1 MKFDFNHLLKQA
13 QINLQKF
20 VDGTDKAVN
29 TVSNKVNAYLKEQK
43 KNGEV
48 KGLAAVASRMA
59 GTHLS
64 SRFKGV
70 CVVGLNK
77 TEFMTDKNEPSLHG
91 EHWQDMIDDASRR
104 NTALLFFAPRDLS
117 GSPVN
122 PYLFLAGDDVDIDDE
137 EEQAL
142 FMQNMGNLA
151 LFDFCRLPPVSS
163 DEVGIILAA
172 DMLFHWDNEDN
183 YIIPTTVSNWP
194 RDVKRITSGYRK
206 NTHITL
212 YTHWNTDIFADPPI
226 NLNIRPLQEAPLV
239 ENTWVNQPTF
249 QEKHGTRVLLLSIL
263 FAFLFAGGLFIQR
276 QGLSELDE
284 EIGIVE
290 QQIPREGKY
299 IRLARP
305 IREQEAQMRYRHLFP
320 VLVQDVARTIQL
332 SEMKIDNFEIR
343 NPKPQSAPRQM
354 IATIEAERAA
364 YQGWLQEEPVAK
376 NILINSATF
385 SALRK
390 PPGNSFKLEGLI
402 NLDTV
407 NKNFSAAQKRQT
419 ENEKAAQTATQNLPN
434 TGGQ

>member
-1 MKFDFNHLLKQA
+1 MKFDIQHLIKQA

-20 VDGTDKAVN
+20 VDATDKAVN
-29 TVSNKVNAYLKEQK
+29 TVSNKTNAYIKEQK

-77 TEFMTDKNEPSLHG
+77 TELMTDKNEPSLFG
-91 EHWQDMIDDASRR
+91 DHWQDMIDDASRR

-122 PYLFLAGDDVDIDDE
+122 PYLFLAGDDVDIDDAE
-137 EEQAL
+137 EEAL
-142 FMQNMGNLA
+142 FMQNVGTLA
-151 LFDFCRLPPVSS
+151 LFDFCRLPPVNNN
-163 DEVGIILAA
+163 EVGIILAA
-172 DMLFHWDNEDN
+172 DMLFHWDSEDN
-183 YIIPTTVSNWP
+183 YIIPTSAASWP
-194 RDVKRITSGYRK
+194 NDIKRITKGYRK

-212 YTHWNTDIFADPPI
+212 YTHWNTDVFADPPI
-226 NLNIRPLQEAPLV
+226 NLNFRPLQDAPLV
-239 ENTWVNQPTF
+239 EQTWVNQPTF

-263 FAFLFAGGLFIQR
+263 FALLCAGGLFVQR
-276 QGLSELDE
+276 QGLTQLDE

-320 VLVQDVARTIQL
+320 LLVQDVARTIQK
-332 SEMKIDNFEIR
+332 SEMKVDNFEVR
-343 NPKPQSAPRQM
+343 NPKPQDAPRQM

-376 NILINSATF
+376 AILTNSATF
-385 SALRK
+385 TALRK

-402 NLDTV
+402 DLTRI
-407 NKNFSAAQKRQT
+407 NKEFIAAQKRQT
-419 ENEKAAQTATQNLPN
+419 SSKEGE
-434 TGGQ
+434 GQ